1 MDGWRRQRGD
11 SYDQEVIRTKSQ
23 NRKPP
28 TGSNWQ
34 SSVPSWEKKFC
45 TVIGSIPWRKVLEN
59 KKFIH
64 LYDNVLKWNDSAGE
78 EAFQNAKNRF
88 WAEINGL
95 PCDISLPDPDI
106 YIDQIDWNS
115 KVDPELVWD
124 LECESVL
131 QVDQED
137 GEQVVIF
144 GEPLVSSQLF
154 SPTGWG
160 DAEEDLNKNID
171 SSLENKGNSWE
182 EHNPSGRNKW
192 EKNNYESDNFK
203 DRRNAWEPW
212 GANNRSGE
220 TAGRYMSRYKTSRF
234 HGDDYCKRNPEWR
247 AKGRKRVDFVCEK
260 PFTDKSPA
268 SRQWNSMNTCG
279 PVSHHGSAKP
289 GDQWSWEKPV
299 S

>member
-28 TGSNWQ
+28 TGSNWH

-45 TVIGSIPWRKVLEN
+45 TVVGSIPWRKRHS
-59 KKFIH
+59 K
-64 LYDNVLKWNDSAGE
+64 
-78 EAFQNAKNRF
+78 NAKNRF

-115 KVDPELVWD
+115 KVDPELV
-124 LECESVL
+124 
-131 QVDQED
+131 
-137 GEQVVIF
+137 
-144 GEPLVSSQLF
+144 F

-182 EHNPSGRNKW
+182 EHNPTGRNKW

-234 HGDDYCKRNPEWR
+234 HGDDYCKRNPEWK
-247 AKGRKRVDFVCEK
+247 AKGRKKVNFVCEK
-260 PFTDKSPA
+260 TFTDKGPA